1 MEEKESSNAEKDEKI
16 ESLEKDVKWEKAN
29 AEKTAT
35 RLERQVESFK
45 NKVNTLTEDKKSKAE
60 VIKDLN
66 NKIKEGEVAV
76 KDLEKANA
84 KLQKEVEGRSVTCS
98 IFPDCFFVKIIDLSE
113 GDPIIRS
120 LLSVS

>member
-1 MEEKESSNAEKDEKI
+1 M
-16 ESLEKDVKWEKAN
+16 KWEKAN

-84 KLQKEVEGRSVTCS
+84 KLQKEVEGRS
-98 IFPDCFFVKIIDLSE
+98 
-113 GDPIIRS
+113 GH
-120 LLSVS
+120 